1 LNTRSRAAVSIGTV
15 LVMTVLWGR
24 HESAAPAAIT
34 LEPARLLADG
44 YDTATLTFHSAQ
56 RPRIAIDPPYAA
68 TVENIAD
75 STARIRAGVLP
86 AQIHVRVEFPNS
98 APATFQL
105 ATSLTAADT
114 FEDGTPDFLRLD
126 DDRDRMAFRRWFTFL
141 AETQYFQ
148 APGARPTEIDDC
160 AALIRYAYRETFRAH
175 DAAWAEA
182 ARVPVVPAF
191 DPPGKYR
198 YPYTPLAAGLFR
210 VRAGPLAP
218 GDFSSGAFAQF
229 ADAQTLRRFNTH
241 FLTRDVTRAQ
251 PGDLLFFRHDKSF
264 HSMIY
269 LGASQLRLDG
279 DLYVIYHTGP
289 DSGGPGEIKRLTM
302 SELLHFPQL
311 DWRPL
316 AANPNFL
323 GVYRWNILREA
334 S

>member
-1 LNTRSRAAVSIGTV
+1 MNTCSRAALLVGAV
-15 LVMTVLWGR
+15 LVLTVLWAR
-24 HESAAPAAIT
+24 HEPAASPGIT

-44 YDTATLTFHSAQ
+44 YDTAILAFHSAG
-56 RPRIAIDPPYAA
+56 RPRITIDPPFAA
-68 TVENIAD
+68 TVEDVGD
-75 STARIRAGVLP
+75 SSARIRAGVLP
-86 AQIHVRVEFPNS
+86 AQIHVRVEFPGFP
-98 APATFQL
+98 PATLQL
-105 ATSLTAADT
+105 ATSLAAADT
-114 FEDGTPDFLRLD
+114 FRDGTPDFLRLD
-126 DDRDRMAFRRWFTFL
+126 DDQDRLAFRRWFTFL

-148 APGARPTEIDDC
+148 APDARPAEIDDC

-175 DAAWAEA
+175 DPGWAEA
-182 ARVPVVPAF
+182 AGVPVVPAF

-229 ADAQTLRRFNTH
+229 ADAQTLRRFNTR
-241 FLTRDVTRAQ
+241 FLTRDLTLAQ
-251 PGDLLFFRHDKSF
+251 SGDLLFFHHDATF

-269 LGASQLRLDG
+269 LGRSQLRPDG
-279 DLYVIYHTGP
+279 NLYVVYHTGP
-289 DSGGPGEIKRLTM
+289 DRGGPGEIKRLTLQ
-302 SELLHFPQL
+302 ELLHFPQL

-334 S
+334 L

>member
-1 LNTRSRAAVSIGTV
+1 MGTLLV
-15 LVMTVLWGR
+15 LAVLWGR
-24 HESAAPAAIT
+24 HKPAAPAGIT
-34 LEPARLLADG
+34 LEPVRLLADG
-44 YDTATLTFHSAQ
+44 YDTAILTFHSDR
-56 RPRIAIDPPYAA
+56 RPHIAIDPPYAA
-68 TVENIAD
+68 MVESIAD

-98 APATFQL
+98 PPATFQL
-105 ATSLTAADT
+105 ATSLAAADT
-114 FEDGTPDFLRLD
+114 FQDGTPDFLRLD
-126 DDRDRMAFRRWFTFL
+126 DDRDRTAFRRWFTFL

-148 APGARPTEIDDC
+148 APGARPAEIDDC

-175 DAAWAEA
+175 DAGWAEA

-191 DPPGKYR
+191 DAPGKYR

-241 FLTRDVTRAQ
+241 FLTRDVTLAQ
-251 PGDLLFFRHDKSF
+251 PGDLLFYRRDESF

-269 LGASQLRLDG
+269 LGASQLRPDG
-279 DLYVIYHTGP
+279 GLYVVYHTGR
-289 DSGGPGEIKRLTM
+289 DGGGPGEIKRLTM
-302 SELLHFPQL
+302 AELLHFPQL

-334 S
+334 L

>member
-1 LNTRSRAAVSIGTV
+1 V
-15 LVMTVLWGR
+15 
-24 HESAAPAAIT
+24 ES
-34 LEPARLLADG
+34 
-44 YDTATLTFHSAQ
+44 
-56 RPRIAIDPPYAA
+56 
-68 TVENIAD
+68 IAD

-86 AQIHVRVEFPNS
+86 AQIRVRVEFPHS

-105 ATSLTAADT
+105 ATSLAAADT
-114 FEDGTPDFLRLD
+114 FGDGTPDFLRLD
-126 DDRDRMAFRRWFTFL
+126 DDRDRMAFRHWFTFL

-148 APGARPTEIDDC
+148 APGARPAEIDDC

-175 DAAWAEA
+175 DAGWAEA
-182 ARVPVVPAF
+182 AGVPVVPAF

-198 YPYTPLAAGLFR
+198 YPYTPLAAELFR

-241 FLTRDVTRAQ
+241 FRTRNVTLAQ
-251 PGDLLFFRHDKSF
+251 SGDLLFFRHDASF

-269 LGASQLRLDG
+269 LGASQLRPDG
-279 DLYVIYHTGP
+279 ELYVIYHTGP
-289 DSGGPGEIKRLTM
+289 DRAGPGEIKRLTM

-334 S
+334 L

>member
-1 LNTRSRAAVSIGTV
+1 MGAV
-15 LVMTVLWGR
+15 LVLTVLWAR
-24 HESAAPAAIT
+24 HEPAARPGIA
-34 LEPARLLADG
+34 LEPVRLLADG

-56 RPRIAIDPPYAA
+56 RPRITIDPFYAA
-68 TVENIAD
+68 TLEKVGD

-86 AQIHVRVEFPNS
+86 AQIRVRVEFPS
-98 APATFQL
+98 FPPATLQL

-114 FEDGTPDFLRLD
+114 FQDGTPDFLRLD
-126 DDRDRMAFRRWFTFL
+126 DDRDRLAFRRWFTFL

-148 APGARPTEIDDC
+148 APDARPAEIKDC

-175 DAAWAEA
+175 DAGWAEEA
-182 ARVPVVPAF
+182 GVPVVPAF
-191 DPPGKYR
+191 DPPGKYH

-241 FLTRDVTRAQ
+241 FLTRDLTLAQ
-251 PGDLLFFRHDKSF
+251 SGDLLFFRHDATF

-269 LGASQLRLDG
+269 LGRSQLRPDG
-279 DLYVIYHTGP
+279 NLYVVYHTGP
-289 DSGGPGEIKRLTM
+289 DGGDPGEIKRLTL

-334 S
+334 L

>member
-1 LNTRSRAAVSIGTV
+1 MGAAFV
-15 LVMTVLWGR
+15 LTVLWAR
-24 HESAAPAAIT
+24 REPAAPPGIT
-34 LEPARLLADG
+34 LEPAHLLADG
-44 YDTATLTFHSAQ
+44 YDTATLTFHSAE
-56 RPRIAIDPPYAA
+56 RPRIAIEPSYAA
-68 TVENIAD
+68 TVENVAD

-86 AQIHVRVEFPNS
+86 AQIHVRVEFPGFP
-98 APATFQL
+98 PATFQL

-148 APGARPTEIDDC
+148 APGARPAEIDDC

-229 ADAQTLRRFNTH
+229 ADAQTLRRLNTH
-241 FLTRDVTRAQ
+241 FRTRDVTRAQ
-251 PGDLLFFRHDKSF
+251 PGDLLFFRHDTSF

-269 LGASQLRLDG
+269 LGASQLRPDG
-279 DLYVIYHTGP
+279 DLYVVYHTGP
-289 DSGGPGEIKRLTM
+289 DRGGPGEIKRLTM
-302 SELLHFPQL
+302 SEILHFPQL